1 VACSI
6 FAVSICHPSVLP
18 PCVAGSIPITVTG
31 PTDPGPLALGG
42 NLQTLK
48 EQLKQQL
55 AAIEAQEKANEESMK
70 PQSVAE
76 VDDLQQKLQS
86 AMEEL
91 KSRRAELVQQEKDN
105 AGAEKAKG
113 KEPGK

>member
-1 VACSI
+1 MACSA
-6 FAVSICHPSVLP
+6 AVVSVCHNPSVLP
-18 PCVAGSIPITVTG
+18 P
-31 PTDPGPLALGG
+31 GPLEFGG
-42 NLQTLK
+42 NLQALK

-55 AAIEAQEKANEESMK
+55 AAIEEQEKANEESMK

-76 VDDLQQKLQS
+76 VDDLQHKLQG

-91 KSRRAELVQQEKDN
+91 KSRRAELQQQEKNN
-105 AGAEKAKG
+105 ATAADKAKG

>member
-1 VACSI
+1 
-6 FAVSICHPSVLP
+6 
-18 PCVAGSIPITVTG
+18 VAGSVPITVTG
-31 PTDPGPLALGG
+31 PTDPGPIELGG
-42 NLQTLK
+42 NLQALK

-76 VDDLQQKLQS
+76 ADDLQQKLQS

-105 AGAEKAKG
+105 ATAAEKAKG
-113 KEPGK
+113 KESGK